1 MRIRV
6 KNTWQDKGKE
16 RSLEDIAGVL
26 AFNLWKIAG
35 AIVLNLE
42 NEGFQTDSQSQ
53 RLDVFA
59 ELIAFFIHVVDR
71 LASEWEYDE
80 GSRRELIV
88 ALAKS
93 LTKTMHDNRV
103 DFEGEGDY
111 RDAFVQLLNERMSEY
126 AGFSYVDGE
135 PGFQLRRRVGEHVQ
149 VRMGAKDNKWV
160 PDQIM
165 DIEIPEAMKVF
176 KRVVRSL
183 M

>member
-6 KNTWQDKGKE
+6 KNTWQDKDKE

-59 ELIAFFIHVVDR
+59 ELTAFFIHVVDR
-71 LASEWEYDE
+71 LASERDFDE
-80 GSRRELIV
+80 DSRRVLIT

-103 DFEGEGDY
+103 DFEGEGEY
-111 RDAFVQLLNERMSEY
+111 RDAFVRLLNERMSEY
-126 AGFSYVDGE
+126 AGFNYTDGE

-149 VRMGAKDNKWV
+149 AMMGAKDNRWV
-160 PDQIM
+160 PDQILE
-165 DIEIPEAMKVF
+165 IEIPEAMKVF
-176 KRVVRSL
+176 RRVVRIL